1 MKAPIIEMMYYHWEY
16 GVYAYSKNV
25 EGIYVDAPNF
35 DELQE
40 ITKKRVAFHA
50 NILKNIGKKISAKK
64 FQNARIIF
72 LKK

>member
-1 MKAPIIEMMYYHWEY
+1 MMYYHWEY

-35 DELQE
+35 EQLQE
-40 ITKKRVAFHA
+40 ITRKKVIFHA
-50 NILKNIGKKISAKK
+50 TILKNIGKNLSAKK
-64 FQNARIIF
+64 FHNAQIVF